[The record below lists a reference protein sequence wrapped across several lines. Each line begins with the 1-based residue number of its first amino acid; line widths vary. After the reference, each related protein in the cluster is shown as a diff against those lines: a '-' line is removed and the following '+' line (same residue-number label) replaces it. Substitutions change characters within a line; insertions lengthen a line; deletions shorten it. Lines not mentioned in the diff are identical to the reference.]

1 METTN
6 HHMIPKSMKNDYPAI
21 GDSYNMNVIN
31 SNKFSPAAKIKVIGV
46 GGGGCNAVRRMIET
60 GLEGIEFWA
69 MNTDLQVLKQIHADG
84 IIQLGANITRGLGA
98 GMSSEVGRQAA
109 EESLAEI
116 EAALAGADM
125 VFITAGMGGG
135 TGTGAGPVVAEV
147 AKRMGI
153 LTVGVVTKP
162 FEFEGQKRK
171 QIADEGIE
179 RIKSDADA
187 VIIVP
192 NQRLLQIIDKRTSVY
207 EAFKISDDI
216 LRQAVQGIS
225 DLINFPGEINVDF
238 ADVRAIMSNA
248 GTALMGMG
256 RASGSNEDRA
266 KQAALMAIDSPLLE
280 LSIEGAHGVLF
291 NVQGGKNLSMFEIGE
306 AADVIN
312 AHVDPEAK
320 IIFGTSIDPNLQ
332 DEIKITVVATGFT
345 KEKEDGTT
353 EEYGGISEPSSR
365 PSQSYTSPQYRNVNM
380 PYTPPR
386 FKQHQERPTAQ
397 QENPTPTQ
405 PQQYEQPRHHEQ
417 PQYPRQQPSLPRAM
431 PAPQQAPAPQQH
443 TPSYQESMPQR
454 QPKQPNQFE
463 QQSQLDVPAFI
474 RKKLNPSG
482 EPNKD

>member
-1 METTN
+1 ML
-6 HHMIPKSMKNDYPAI
+6 PKNISNDYPPI

-46 GGGGCNAVRRMIET
+46 GGGGNNAVRRMIEI

-98 GMSSEVGRQAA
+98 GMSAEVGRQAA

-135 TGTGAGPVVAEV
+135 TGTGAAPVVAEV

-171 QIADEGIE
+171 QIAEEGIE
-179 RIKSDADA
+179 RLKSNADA

-216 LRQAVQGIS
+216 LRQAIQGIS

-256 RASGSNEDRA
+256 RASGATEDRA

-280 LSIEGAHGVLF
+280 LSIEGARGVLF

-345 KEKEDGTT
+345 KEKEA
-353 EEYGGISEPSSR
+353 ISEEDYHTVGAGSTGGQP
-365 PSQSYTSPQYRNVNM
+365 YTTPQYSNINM

-386 FKQHQERPTAQ
+386 FAGNQPTDNAPS
-397 QENPTPTQ
+397 NTPGYGRVNQTQ
-405 PQQYEQPRHHEQ
+405 D
-417 PQYPRQQPSLPRAM
+417 PQY
-431 PAPQQAPAPQQH
+431 PQQAPQPTQ
-443 TPSYQESMPQR
+443 PESPLRARRQLGGGQYAQPPVSNTGMNQGQPYPAQPEQPQR
-454 QPKQPNQFE
+454 QNPSQFE
-463 QQSQLDVPAFI
+463 PQNQLDVPAFI
-474 RKKLNPSG
+474 RKKLG
-482 EPNKD
+482 EVDNDQQ